1 MIDWTQSTMK
11 IYNLLRG
18 CNPQPGAWTA
28 PQGGIVRFYDVKIAA
43 MDGEPGSIIA
53 NTSDGVVVATVD
65 GAIEVMRL
73 RENDGPKIRAID
85 STLAGGASFSR
96 G

>member
-1 MIDWTQSTMK
+1 
-11 IYNLLRG
+11 
-18 CNPQPGAWTA
+18 
-28 PQGGIVRFYDVKIAA
+28 
-43 MDGEPGSIIA
+43 MDGAPGSIIA
-53 NTSDGVVVATVD
+53 NTSDGMVVATVD

-85 STLAGGASFSR
+85 STLGVGASFSR